1 MRWLSRNI
9 YVPLLFCCLA
19 VAGCGNGAEVRHL
32 NPPGWEPESP
42 EVASPPPLEH
52 VGGAGPVSRADAPFN
67 AEQFARELSALFTRA
82 AAEIA
87 MLSAETR
94 IDSEFPSDAAALLD
108 KSATALEG
116 LADQG
121 YKTIE
126 MEILEAYRAYVEKVG
141 QLEDTINLGKG
152 MQHIL
157 EDEPVSDPL
166 YALELL
172 EIKKEYWRE
181 RLEQVSGQ
189 LAAER
194 NKFIFAK
201 EAMLIAQ
208 ESSIGAGQKAI
219 IESLE
224 MDLKALADDY
234 ALRVQSAIDDAT
246 EDAGLKP
253 VLERFAGIDITE
265 RAAEFESDFE
275 SKLRK
280 VQRITGSEQ

>member
-1 MRWLSRNI
+1 M
-9 YVPLLFCCLA
+9 
-19 VAGCGNGAEVRHL
+19 
-32 NPPGWEPESP
+32 
-42 EVASPPPLEH
+42 
-52 VGGAGPVSRADAPFN
+52 SRADAPFN

>member
-1 MRWLSRNI
+1 MRWLRRNI
-9 YVPLLFCCLA
+9 YVPLIFCCLA
-19 VAGCGNGAEVRHL
+19 VAGCGNGAEVRHF

-52 VGGAGPVSRADAPFN
+52 VGSSGPVSRVDAPFN
-67 AEQFARELSALFTRA
+67 AEQFARELSALFTQA

-87 MLSAETR
+87 MLAAETR
-94 IDSEFPSDAAALLD
+94 IDSEFPSDAAALLV
-108 KSATALEG
+108 KSALALED

-126 MEILEAYRAYVEKVG
+126 MEILEAYGTYAEKVG
-141 QLEDTINLGKG
+141 PLEDTINLGKG
-152 MQHIL
+152 IQHIL
-157 EDEPVSDPL
+157 EDEPISDPL
-166 YALELL
+166 YELELL
-172 EIKKEYWRE
+172 EIKQEYWRE

-208 ESSIGAGQKAI
+208 DASIGAGQRAI

-224 MDLKALADDY
+224 MDLKVLADDY
-234 ALRVQSAIDDAT
+234 ALRVQSAIDAAT
-246 EDAGLKP
+246 EDVGLKP
-253 VLERFAGIDITE
+253 ALERFAGIDITE
-265 RAAEFESDFE
+265 RTAEFEAAFE
-275 SKLRK
+275 NKLKK